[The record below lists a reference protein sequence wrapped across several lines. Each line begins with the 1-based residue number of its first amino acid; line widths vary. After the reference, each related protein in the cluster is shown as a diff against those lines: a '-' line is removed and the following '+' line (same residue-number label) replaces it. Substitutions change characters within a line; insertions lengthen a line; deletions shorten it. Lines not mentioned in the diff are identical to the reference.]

1 MDQNKSTETDPGMTH
16 MLELGVNNITT
27 VII

>member
-1 MDQNKSTETDPGMTH
+1 MDQNKSTETDPGMTQ